1 MGKNKETT
9 WLPTGRMLAAW
20 EKGRANPET
29 LDGQPLEMVVQDH
42 STLDRWW
49 IVDGCHDV
57 DWARGRYAYDLYTP
71 VRKRDDPHWNDA
83 QGRFPSWYGQIRKGN
98 GLLLARADAI
108 REQNEDE
115 AWQMLGVN
123 AEWMDYSSISRSQM
137 ISWTDPIE
145 SVAVRDDGRIA
156 VVEFLS
162 CLVGRDRYGATIVHS
177 DLAEATDDVI
187 DEKIRRARELD
198 ASYFE
203 YDCGDNERTTVN
215 PDYNEWSHG
224 GRRWLKRWLHSL
236 PLWAEVQIA
245 ACLCYQDLSGYSTQG
260 ETVLGSPR
268 HFYGMRKTAWMW
280 LGELL
285 HRLESLQTRRKLAE
299 MTRRYGPVWLQ
310 FALSSMNS
318 MTTGLEKTPID
329 GGGLTGVRA
338 ATRAL
343 DSLCSSPAFE
353 VGPGWLREPTAWPA
367 HAGAA
372 DAAGPAW
379 TAPADERRV
388 LEAARM
394 AGAYQAP
401 AAVWPLFYVLL
412 EMADAQPGV
421 FDALGE
427 EATTCLLLPQ
437 PIDVWGP
444 MLDDLARI
452 NEKTRPGA
460 LSMMTLSAAYR
471 HRYPSDSIQ
480 SLQVVGDELAGALTA
495 GETAIDHGR
504 RLSAQAADA
513 AMAMGTL
520 GKTAGEQVERGY
532 QCYRSAAHA
541 LPSDLLTS
549 HLSTIAHWF

>member
-1 MGKNKETT
+1 M
-9 WLPTGRMLAAW
+9 PTGRLLAAW
-20 EKGRANPET
+20 EKGRADPKT
-29 LDGQPLEMVVQDH
+29 LDGRPLEMVVQDH

-57 DWARGRYAYDLYTP
+57 DWTQGTYGMYTP
-71 VRKRDDPHWNDA
+71 VRKRDDKHWLA
-83 QGRFPSWYGQIRKGN
+83 SQGFPAWYGQVRKGN

-108 REQNEDE
+108 REQNEGE
-115 AWQMLGVN
+115 AWWMLGVN
-123 AEWMDYSSISRSQM
+123 AEWMDYSSLSPSQM
-137 ISWTDPIE
+137 ISWMNPIE
-145 SVAVRDDGRIA
+145 SIAVRDDGRIA

-162 CLVGRDRYGATIVHS
+162 CMAGQDRYGATIVRG
-177 DLAEATDDVI
+177 DLAETTDDVI
-187 DEKIRRARELD
+187 DDKIRRARELD

-203 YDCGDNERTTVN
+203 YYCGDGERTTVN
-215 PDYNEWSHG
+215 PDYDEWSHG

-245 ACLCYQDLSGYSTQG
+245 ACLCYLDMSSYSRQG
-260 ETVLGSPR
+260 ETVLGSHS
-268 HFYGMRKTAWMW
+268 HFYGMRKPAWTW

-285 HRLESLQTRRKLAE
+285 RRLESPQTRRKFAG

-318 MTTGLEKTPID
+318 QTTGLEKSRVD
-329 GGGLTGVRA
+329 GGGLTGIRG

-343 DSLCSSPAFE
+343 DSLCSAPAFE
-353 VGPGWLREPTAWPA
+353 AGPGWLREPAPWPA

-372 DAAGPAW
+372 VAAGPGW
-379 TAPADERRV
+379 TAPADESRV

-401 AAVWPLFYVLL
+401 AAAWPLFYVLL
-412 EMADAQPGV
+412 EMADTQPGA

-437 PIDVWGP
+437 PIDVWEP
-444 MLDDLARI
+444 MLGDLAKI

-471 HRYPSDSIQ
+471 YGCPSYSIQ
-480 SLQVVGDELAGALTA
+480 SLKVSGDELKAVGDELADALTA
-495 GETAIDHGR
+495 GEAAIDHGR
-504 RLSAQAADA
+504 RLNAQAADA
-513 AMAMGTL
+513 AMAMGDL
-520 GKTAGEQVERGY
+520 GETAAKQVEDGY